1 MILIDPNFELSVMI
15 AYVYPQQAGR
25 AGKYQMNAKGR
36 EWIPN
41 IWVLELI

>member
-15 AYVYPQQAGR
+15 ADLYPQQAGR
-25 AGKYQMNAKGR
+25 AGKCQMNATGR

-41 IWVLELI
+41 I